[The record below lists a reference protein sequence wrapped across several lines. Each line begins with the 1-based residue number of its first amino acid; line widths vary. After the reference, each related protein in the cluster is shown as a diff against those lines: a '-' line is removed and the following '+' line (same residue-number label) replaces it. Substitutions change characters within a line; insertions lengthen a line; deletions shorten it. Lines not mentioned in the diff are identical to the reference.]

1 MYRGVCIAGKPAPTK
16 PAFAYYA
23 IGILEAEV
31 RPMSPSLNRPTRRPE
46 RLLILG
52 SCLTVFVIVAIVTAL
67 LIREHANTLQTAKRT
82 ANNITQLID
91 ADVLR
96 NVELYDM
103 ALKGLIAATERSDL
117 QGVSASIRHLVLFD
131 RSAAAP
137 FKGDILLLDPSGE
150 VIADSSLLTPKIG
163 NFADRDYFQAHRRN
177 PDLGLYISRPFL
189 ARCVC
194 DDQWRI
200 AFSRRVSSPDGRFL
214 GVAVASMR
222 LSYFQQLFSGLNIGS
237 NGTINLINHQGILL
251 AQQPLL
257 EVDMIDKDLSQRPN
271 VARMLRERDGSFR
284 GVSSVDNQPRLYSFS
299 NVGSLPLIVAV
310 ALSSDEIFAP
320 WRRAAWLVSMATG
333 VLCIG
338 LLWLTWMLS
347 KELRRRHRAEQVL
360 SELAATDALT
370 GLANRRTLDQRLRL
384 EWDRAQRSTEPLS
397 LLMIDVDHFKAFND
411 LHGHH
416 GGDEALRA
424 VAQVI
429 EDNIRR
435 PADLAAR
442 YGGEEFAVVLPHTDA
457 KGAWLIAEHIRSS
470 VEHLPRVAGADGP
483 ITVSIGMSTWQKRSR
498 MALEDL
504 LLNADQ
510 ALYEAKHTGRNRIVE
525 AAAR

>member
-1 MYRGVCIAGKPAPTK
+1 
-16 PAFAYYA
+16 
-23 IGILEAEV
+23 
-31 RPMSPSLNRPTRRPE
+31 MSPSLSRPTRRPE

-52 SCLTVFVIVAIVTAL
+52 SVLTALLIVAIVAVL
-67 LIREHANTLQTAKRT
+67 LIREHANTLQTATRT

-103 ALKGLIAATERSDL
+103 ALKGLIAAAERNDL
-117 QGVSASIRHLVLFD
+117 HSVSADIRHLVLFD

-137 FKGDILLLDPSGE
+137 YKGDILLLDANGE
-150 VIADSSLLTPKIG
+150 VIADSSLLAPKAG
-163 NFADRDYFQAHRRN
+163 NFADRDYFQAQRKK
-177 PDLGLYISRPFL
+177 PDIGLYISRPFM

-200 AFSRRVSSPDGRFL
+200 AFSRRISGPDGRFQ

-222 LSYFQQLFSGLNIGS
+222 LSYFHQLFSSLNIGNNS
-237 NGTINLINHQGILL
+237 TINLINQQGILL
-251 AQQPLL
+251 AQYPML
-257 EVDMIDKDLSQRPN
+257 ELDMIDKDLSQRPN
-271 VARMLRERDGSFR
+271 VARMLKERDGSFR
-284 GVSSVDNQPRLYSFS
+284 GVSSVDHQERLYTFS
-299 NVGSLPLIVAV
+299 SVGDLPLIVAV
-310 ALSSDEIFAP
+310 ALSTEDIFAQ
-320 WRRAAWLVSMATG
+320 WKRAALLISLATG

-338 LLWLTWMLS
+338 LLWLSWMLS

-370 GLANRRTLDQRLRL
+370 GLANRRTLDQRLRQ
-384 EWDRAQRSTEPLS
+384 EWDRAQRSTEPLT

-411 LHGHH
+411 RHGHH
-416 GGDEALRA
+416 GGDAALRT

-457 KGAWLIAEHIRSS
+457 KGAWVIAEHIRSS
-470 VEHLPRVAGADGP
+470 VEHLPRVAGAERP
-483 ITVSIGMSTWQKRSR
+483 ITVSIGMSTWDKRSR
-498 MALEDL
+498 MSLEAL
-504 LLNADQ
+504 LLSADQ
-510 ALYEAKHTGRNRIVE
+510 ALYEAKHSGRNRIVDT
-525 AAAR
+525 ATLQAG

>member
-1 MYRGVCIAGKPAPTK
+1 
-16 PAFAYYA
+16 
-23 IGILEAEV
+23 
-31 RPMSPSLNRPTRRPE
+31 MSPSLSRPTRRPE

-52 SCLTVFVIVAIVTAL
+52 SVLTALLIVAIVAVL
-67 LIREHANTLQTAKRT
+67 LIREHASTLQTAKRT

-96 NVELYDM
+96 NAELYDM
-103 ALKGLIAATERSDL
+103 ALKGLIAATERNDL
-117 QGVSASIRHLVLFD
+117 HRVSAEIRHLVLFD

-137 FKGDILLLDPSGE
+137 YKGDILLLDANGE
-150 VIADSSLLTPKIG
+150 VIADSSLLTPKTG
-163 NFADRDYFQAHRRN
+163 NFADRDYFQAQRKK
-177 PDLGLYISRPFL
+177 PDIGLYISRPFT

-200 AFSRRVSSPDGRFL
+200 AFSRRISGPDGRFL

-222 LSYFQQLFSGLNIGS
+222 LSYFHQLFSSLNIGNNS
-237 NGTINLINHQGILL
+237 TINLINQQGILL
-251 AQQPLL
+251 AQYPML
-257 EVDMIDKDLSQRPN
+257 ELDMIDKDLSQRPN
-271 VARMLRERDGSFR
+271 VARMLKERDGSFR
-284 GVSSVDNQPRLYSFS
+284 GVSSVDHQERLYTFS
-299 NVGSLPLIVAV
+299 SVGDLPLIVAV
-310 ALSSDEIFAP
+310 ALSTDDIFAQ
-320 WRRAAWLVSMATG
+320 WKRAALLISLATG

-338 LLWLTWMLS
+338 LLWLSWMLS

-370 GLANRRTLDQRLRL
+370 GLANRRTLDQRLRQ
-384 EWDRAQRSTEPLS
+384 EWDRAQRSTEPLT

-411 LHGHH
+411 RHGHH
-416 GGDEALRA
+416 GGDAALRT

-470 VEHLPRVAGADGP
+470 VEHLPRVAGAERP
-483 ITVSIGMSTWQKRSR
+483 ITVSIGMSTWDKRSR
-498 MALEDL
+498 MSLEAL
-504 LLNADQ
+504 LLSADQ
-510 ALYEAKHTGRNRIVE
+510 ALYEAKHSGRNRIVDT
-525 AAAR
+525 ATL

>member
-1 MYRGVCIAGKPAPTK
+1 
-16 PAFAYYA
+16 
-23 IGILEAEV
+23 
-31 RPMSPSLNRPTRRPE
+31 
-46 RLLILG
+46 LLILG
-52 SCLTVFVIVAIVTAL
+52 SVLTALLIVAIVAVL
-67 LIREHANTLQTAKRT
+67 LIREHASTLQTAKRT

-96 NVELYDM
+96 NAELYDM
-103 ALKGLIAATERSDL
+103 ALKGLIAATERNDL
-117 QGVSASIRHLVLFD
+117 HSVSAEIRHLVLFD

-137 FKGDILLLDPSGE
+137 YKGDILLLDANGE
-150 VIADSSLLTPKIG
+150 VIADSSLLAPKAG
-163 NFADRDYFQAHRRN
+163 NFADRDYFQAQRKK
-177 PDLGLYISRPFL
+177 PDIGLYISRPFT

-200 AFSRRVSSPDGRFL
+200 AFSRRISGPDGRFL

-222 LSYFQQLFSGLNIGS
+222 LSYFHQLFSSLNIGNNS
-237 NGTINLINHQGILL
+237 TINLINQQGILL
-251 AQQPLL
+251 AQYPML
-257 EVDMIDKDLSQRPN
+257 ELDMIDKDLSQRPN
-271 VARMLRERDGSFR
+271 VARMLKERDGSFR
-284 GVSSVDNQPRLYSFS
+284 GVSSVDHQERLYTFS
-299 NVGSLPLIVAV
+299 SVGDLPLIVAV
-310 ALSSDEIFAP
+310 ALSTDDIFAQ
-320 WRRAAWLVSMATG
+320 WKRAALLISLATG

-338 LLWLTWMLS
+338 LLWLSWMLS

-370 GLANRRTLDQRLRL
+370 GLANRRTLDQRLRQ
-384 EWDRAQRSTEPLS
+384 EWDRAQRSTEPLT

-411 LHGHH
+411 RHGHH
-416 GGDEALRA
+416 GGDAALRT

-470 VEHLPRVAGADGP
+470 VEHLPRVAGAERP
-483 ITVSIGMSTWQKRSR
+483 ITVSIGMSTWDKRSR
-498 MALEDL
+498 MSLEAL
-504 LLNADQ
+504 LLSADQ
-510 ALYEAKHTGRNRIVE
+510 ALYEAKHSGRNRIVDT
-525 AAAR
+525 ATL